1 MPSLARASSLVLFS
15 SLGISLSGAEPIRL
29 DFEKSLVN
37 VASFEKRSGGTEVAT
52 LNQDHYKSMYT

>member
-1 MPSLARASSLVLFS
+1 MPSLARAASLVLFS

-29 DFEKSLVN
+29 DFKKSLVN

-52 LNQDHYKSMYT
+52 LNQDQYKSMYT